1 VNRVDVLR
9 RMRLIRAFEAA
20 LAARPDAGFQLL
32 SAGEEAVAVGLCAA
46 LAAEDQ
52 VLTGGRSI
60 GFALARGLPPG
71 PVMAELLGRV
81 AGPNQGRA
89 GRGHLS
95 WPAYGFFGAH
105 AVVAGNIAVAAGVAL
120 ARRMGGAKGIA
131 ACVFGDGACGA
142 GALHETLNIAALWRL
157 PVLFVCNNNQ
167 FAIST
172 RPEAALAPRAMTE
185 LAGVYGI
192 PARRVDGMDVS
203 AVAAACATAAA
214 RVRDGGGPAFLE
226 CASARFLA
234 HSTSARETR
243 KADELRETRAR
254 CPIMALE
261 AALLRDGE
269 ISDPA
274 LERMEAE
281 LAAEIAAAIAFA
293 EGSPFPDAE
302 AALADAG

>member
-1 VNRVDVLR
+1 MSRLGMLR

-20 LAARPDAGFQLL
+20 LAARRDAGFQLL
-32 SAGEEAVAVGLCAA
+32 SAGEEAVAVGLCAT
-46 LAAEDQ
+46 LEAEDQ
-52 VLTGGRSI
+52 MLTGGRSI

-89 GRGHLS
+89 GRGHMS

-105 AVVAGNIAVAAGVAL
+105 AVVAGNISVAAGVAL
-120 ARRMGGAKGIA
+120 ARRMSRSKGIA
-131 ACVFGDGACGA
+131 VCVFGDGACGA

-167 FAIST
+167 FAIAT
-172 RPEAALAPRAMTE
+172 RSESALAPRAID

-192 PARRVDGMDVS
+192 PARRVDGMDVGAVEAAAAE
-203 AVAAACATAAA
+203 AVAA
-214 RVRDGGGPAFLE
+214 VRAGAGPAFLE

-243 KADELRETRAR
+243 TADELRATRAS
-254 CPIMALE
+254 CPIMALQ
-261 AALLRDGE
+261 AKLLRDGE
-269 ISDPA
+269 ISAFA
-274 LERMEAE
+274 LRRLEDEV
-281 LAAEIAAAIAFA
+281 AAEVAAAIAFA
-293 EGSPFPDAE
+293 EASPFPVADE
-302 AALADAG
+302 VLADAG